1 MTISS
6 TFGNLGSD
14 NGFKDTKTPNFPN
27 ICLTFSKSQFE
38 FSDRYLVRSDQF
50 PDCGKEIVL

>member
-1 MTISS
+1 MAISS
-6 TFGNLGSD
+6 TFGVFGSN
-14 NGFKDTKTPNFPN
+14 NGNTVLTPGSPKA
-27 ICLTFSKSQFE
+27 CLRFSKSQFE